1 MKTRNKA
8 LLACLTGYTIF
19 GFSFMFSKIA
29 LNVVTPFVLL
39 AARFL
44 SAFVVMNLL
53 LLTGKVK
60 LSFRGKPVL
69 LLLLMGIIQ
78 PVFGFAF
85 EAYGVAMTTAAFS
98 GVMIGLAPVVGL
110 VLGAVFLKEKV
121 TLFQVICTLLS
132 VVGVVLTSSGNLGG
146 NSLGGFL
153 MLMGAVVS
161 SSLFTIISRST
172 SSYFSAFE
180 RTYVMFALGGVIFSA
195 IALFQN
201 RSDLPGLMQALAAP
215 ELWIAVGYLA
225 VASSVCAFMLINYAL
240 NYESAGRLLIFS
252 NFTTVIS
259 VLAGIFL
266 MGDSFSLTQLL
277 GIVIITLS
285 VFGVSYQKPGAAEA

>member
-19 GFSFMFSKIA
+19 GFSLMFSKIA

-180 RTYVMFALGGVIFSA
+180 RTYVMFGVIFSA

-201 RSDLPGLMQALAAP
+201 RSDLPGLIRALAAP

-240 NYESAGRLLIFS
+240 NHESAGRLLIFS